1 MSQVEGML
9 IAGICVCV
17 YADES
22 HGCRAVVLKVE
33 NGLLADAEQGDL
45 RTNELTPFNMALHP
59 QDQTLVI
66 GVGSAGLQVIS
77 VVQQSG
83 SAPQLKM
90 APGKHLIPLLVCTG
104 SVSCSRA
111 SNNHSLRW

>member
-1 MSQVEGML
+1 MYTDD
-9 IAGICVCV
+9 C
-17 YADES
+17 
-22 HGCRAVVLKVE
+22 HKCRAVVLKVE
-33 NGLLADAEQGDL
+33 NGSLADAEQGDL

-59 QDQTLVI
+59 HDQTLVI

-90 APGKHLIPLLVCTG
+90 APGKHLISFAGLHRVC
-104 SVSCSRA
+104 VM
-111 SNNHSLRW
+111 LKIKQ